1 MLREPLLDPGPT
13 GGWRAGSLPGE
24 AATVSA
30 TTWAA
35 RHIAPDR
42 RLVSASRRTTL
53 NTGTHGEHAEHG
65 EPSAEDQGSAAG
77 EDELAHEL
85 SELARHLQAEDDVD
99 AILDEVVRAAVQLV
113 PGTDEG
119 SISVVIGRRKVTSQ
133 SPSSDLPARVDAL
146 QGEVGEG
153 PCLSAVYEQQ
163 TVRVPD
169 LAHEQRWPD
178 FARRAFELGA
188 GSMLSFQLYVEG
200 DNLGALNLYARQPNG
215 FDDESENVGLMFA
228 SHAAVAFADTRKL
241 EQLRTGI
248 DTPDLIG
255 QAKGILME
263 RYAIDAGQAFTLLT
277 RISKRRQR
285 KIRDLAQELTHNRQL
300 IGLRTD

>member
-1 MLREPLLDPGPT
+1 
-13 GGWRAGSLPGE
+13 
-24 AATVSA
+24 
-30 TTWAA
+30 
-35 RHIAPDR
+35 
-42 RLVSASRRTTL
+42 L

-65 EPSAEDQGSAAG
+65 EPSAEDQGSADG

-248 DTPDLIG
+248 DTRDLIR